1 MNTFK
6 RVLVFSLVLT
16 ILTLDA
22 AVLFSAGKYSTVRGK
37 VVGYRGAFKRYLEI
51 EKEPNKVI
59 VDFRVGKNTV
69 YSPRAPSPGERVKVE
84 YLAPEGTPIAY
95 RVTILD

>member
-1 MNTFK
+1 MKTFK
-6 RVLVFSLVLT
+6 RVLVFSLVLM
-16 ILTLDA
+16 ILSLDV
-22 AVLFSAGKYSTVRGK
+22 AVLFSGEQYSTLKGK
-37 VVGYRGAFKRYLEI
+37 VIGYSGALKRYLQI

-59 VDFRVGKNTV
+59 VNFRVGKKTV

-84 YLAPEGTPIAY
+84 YLAPEGSPIAH